1 MVERCKMLI
10 QREVYDTMLAGVLQ
24 DIDEMELAKALES
37 YIKESKLKLQ
47 KTGKHRP
54 FKPFKAIRMKGE
66 GPTAS
71 QMVVEDR
78 F

>member
-1 MVERCKMLI
+1 MLV
-10 QREVYDTMLAGVLQ
+10 QREVHDTMLAGVLQ
-24 DIDEMELAKALES
+24 NIDEMELAKALEL
-37 YIKESKLKLQ
+37 YIEESKPKLLKA
-47 KTGKHRP
+47 GKRRP

>member
-1 MVERCKMLI
+1 MLV
-10 QREVYDTMLAGVLQ
+10 QREVHDTMLAGVLQ
-24 DIDEMELAKALES
+24 NIGEMELAKALES
-37 YIKESKLKLQ
+37 YIEENKPKLLKA
-47 KTGKHRP
+47 GKHRP
-54 FKPFKAIRMKGE
+54 FKPFKAIIMKGE

>member
-1 MVERCKMLI
+1 MLV
-10 QREVYDTMLAGVLQ
+10 QREVHDTMLAGVLQ
-24 DIDEMELAKALES
+24 NIDEMELAKALEL
-37 YIKESKLKLQ
+37 YIEESKPKLLKA
-47 KTGKHRP
+47 GKHRP

>member
-1 MVERCKMLI
+1 MLV
-10 QREVYDTMLAGVLQ
+10 QKEVYDTILAGVLQ
-24 DIDEMELAKALES
+24 NIDEMELAKALKS
-37 YIKESKLKLQ
+37 YIEESKPKLLKA
-47 KTGKHRP
+47 GKHRP

>member
-1 MVERCKMLI
+1 MAERCKMLV

-37 YIKESKLKLQ
+37 YIRKSKPKLL
-47 KTGKHRP
+47 KTGKNRP

>member
-1 MVERCKMLI
+1 MRTPIV

-37 YIKESKLKLQ
+37 YIAKSKPKLLN
-47 KTGKHRP
+47 TRKHRP
-54 FKPFKAIRMKGE
+54 FKTFKAIRMKGE

>member
-1 MVERCKMLI
+1 MLI

-37 YIKESKLKLQ
+37 YIKKTSKLL